1 MKKKLVKIISI
12 VLALAFSVGLMA
24 GCDLFIGV
32 DSTKDMQQVIAEVNI
47 GEDKEALSSAFDAL
61 GADLDDGVASRTDE
75 ILSTDE
81 IYKRDLVAY
90 FLTYGYSYVSSGSYT
105 YAETFE
111 LLLDALINSKINAQ
125 MAMLYYLSEGE
136 VLVDRD
142 NTDSHDGY
150 TAIDGTD
157 ALRMDGDISLDGYLS
172 AVNAAEGNDEQAIAG
187 YEYFLTE
194 DEVNYA
200 TYIVMLS
207 INNTLDTYE
216 EDIIAESEEGT
227 TGSDT
232 RTVPEG
238 ANVLADTYYPS
249 RTEDGVEVIDYGIYT
264 GFNNVSD
271 CGEYEKV
278 EGSTT
283 YTRTRAYARFL
294 NALRQNNLV
303 SEGDEN
309 SYDIVS
315 LDYFKMELRN
325 QLQAMVI
332 NKFVATINLGMT
344 DTLEEQTL
352 QNIYTQ
358 LVTDQTV
365 GAQSD
370 FISTMD
376 GISDTSFV
384 LYSPEDHTYGYVY
397 NILLPFSAD
406 QELVLSEIAY
416 ADGTKEYY
424 AARNTNPELLR
435 AVEGTDQRAAWFN
448 GETDYSYL
456 AEGDYYVNAA
466 NAGRDNYLFFK
477 DSYVTSDDGIARY
490 AGKYPYNGS
499 VEELEDDTYKLT
511 PEKLNI
517 DEFITEMQAYIN
529 YVAGADVA
537 SGGYYAGKDASGNA
551 SWTASTGD
559 AFYNVTAADFLK
571 ADGRTIDQSA
581 NIYYKGSVAGVSDV
595 SAADY
600 LLEDEISYKALSAVN
615 ELMFTYTT
623 DTACLETYY
632 GYSIE
637 SIETATSYVAE
648 FEFAAQ
654 DLITNA
660 GAGAYAVV
668 AADFGWHIIYV
679 SFVFDGGL
687 TYEDGFVYDD
697 RNVEGTFSYY
707 FYQANKQSLAEDYA
721 SDRQSEY
728 NILLNNDSSVTRYES
743 RYADLMEMDEE

>member
-32 DSTKDMQQVIAEVNI
+32 DSTEDMQQVIAEVNI
-47 GEDKEALSSAFDAL
+47 GSDNDALSSAFDAL
-61 GADLDDGVASRTDE
+61 GAELDDGVASRTDE

-111 LLLDALINSKINAQ
+111 LLLDALIDSKINAQ
-125 MAMLYYLSEGE
+125 MAVLYYLSEGE

-150 TAIDGTD
+150 TAVEGTD
-157 ALRMDGDISLDGYLS
+157 ALRMDGDISVDGYLS
-172 AVNAAEGNDEQAIAG
+172 ALNGLEGDAKAVAG
-187 YEYFLTE
+187 YEYFLTD

-200 TYIVMLS
+200 TYVVMHS
-207 INNTLDTYE
+207 INNTIDTYE
-216 EDIIAESEEGT
+216 EEIIAEEEGET
-227 TGSDT
+227 ASTDS
-232 RTVPEG
+232 RTIPEG
-238 ANVLADTYYPS
+238 ANELASTYYPS
-249 RTEDGVEVIDYGIYT
+249 RTENGAEVIDYDIYT
-264 GFNNVSD
+264 GFNNLSD

-303 SEGDEN
+303 SDDESN
-309 SYDIVS
+309 AYDIVS
-315 LDYFKMELRN
+315 LNYFQMELKN
-325 QLQAMVI
+325 QMQAMVI

-352 QNIYTQ
+352 QNIYSQ

-365 GAQSD
+365 GAQSG
-370 FISTMD
+370 FTSTMD

-384 LYSPEDHTYGYVY
+384 LYSPEDHKYGYVY
-397 NILLPFSAD
+397 NILLPFDAD
-406 QELVLSEIAY
+406 QNLTLSEIVYTA
-416 ADGTKEYY
+416 GTKEYY

-435 AVEGTDQRAAWFN
+435 SVEGTDQRAAWFN

-466 NAGRDNYLFFK
+466 NAGRDNYLFFE
-477 DSYVTSDDGIARY
+477 DSYVTSDEGIARY

-511 PEKLNI
+511 PERLNI

-537 SGGYYAGKDASGNA
+537 SGAYYAGKDASGNA

-571 ADGRTIDQSA
+571 ADDRTIDQSA
-581 NIYYKGSVAGVSDV
+581 NVYYKGSVAGVADV

-615 ELMFTYTT
+615 ELMFAYTT

-637 SIETATSYVAE
+637 SIETATNYVAE

-668 AADFGWHIIYV
+668 AADYGWHIIYV
-679 SFVFDGGL
+679 TFVFDGGL
-687 TYEDGFVYDD
+687 TYEDGFVYAD

-728 NILLNNDSSVTRYES
+728 DILLNNDSSVTRYES
-743 RYADLMEMDEE
+743 RYADLMELDEE

>member
-47 GEDKEALSSAFDAL
+47 GSDQEALSDAFEAL
-61 GADLDDGVASRTDE
+61 GAELDSGVASRTDD

-81 IYKRDLVAY
+81 IYKRDLIAY
-90 FLTYGYSYVSSGSYT
+90 FITYGYSYVSSGNYT

-111 LLLDALINSKINAQ
+111 LLLDALISSKINAQ
-125 MAMLYYLSEGE
+125 MAVLYYLSEGE

-150 TAIDGTD
+150 TPVEGSD
-157 ALRMDGDISLDGYLS
+157 ALRMNGEVTVDGYLS
-172 AVNAAEGNDEQAIAG
+172 AMDAAEGSDAKAVAG
-187 YEYFLTE
+187 YRYFLTD
-194 DEVNYA
+194 DEANYA
-200 TYIVMLS
+200 TYVVMRS
-207 INNTLDTYE
+207 INNTIDTYE
-216 EDIIAESEEGT
+216 QDIIAEEGGDT
-227 TGSDT
+227 SSSDE
-232 RTVPEG
+232 RTIPEG
-238 ANVLADTYYPS
+238 ANVLDDTYYPS
-249 RTEDGVEVIDYGIYT
+249 RTENGSKVIDYGVYT

-271 CGEYEKV
+271 CGDYEKV
-278 EGSTT
+278 DGSTT

-303 SEGDEN
+303 SEEESN
-309 SYDIVS
+309 AYDVTA
-315 LDYFKMELRN
+315 LDYFQMELKT
-325 QLQAMVI
+325 QMQGMVI

-344 DTLEEQTL
+344 ETLEEQTL
-352 QNIYTQ
+352 QNIYGQ
-358 LVTDQTV
+358 LVTNQTV
-365 GAQSD
+365 GAQSS
-370 FISTMD
+370 FTSTMD
-376 GISDTSFV
+376 SASDTSFV

-397 NILLPFSAD
+397 NILLPFDAD
-406 QELVLSEIAY
+406 QNLTLSEIPFTA
-416 ADGTKEYY
+416 GTKEYY
-424 AARNTNPELLR
+424 AARNSNPELLR
-435 AVEGTDQRAAWFN
+435 SVEATDQRAAWFN

-466 NAGRDNYLFFK
+466 NVGRDNYLFFE
-477 DSYVTSDDGIARY
+477 DSYVTSDDGIDRY
-490 AGKYPYNGS
+490 AGKYPYNGA
-499 VEELEDDTYKLT
+499 VEKQEDDTYKLT
-511 PEKLNI
+511 SEKINI

-537 SGGYYAGKDASGNA
+537 SGSYYSGKDASGNA

-559 AFYNVTAADFLK
+559 AFYNVTASDFLK
-571 ADGRTIDQSA
+571 EDGRTIDQSA
-581 NIYYKGSVAGVSDV
+581 NVYYKGAVAGVADV
-595 SAADY
+595 NKSDY
-600 LLEDEISYKALSAVN
+600 LVEDEISYKALSAVN
-615 ELMFTYTT
+615 ELMFAYTT
-623 DTACLETYY
+623 DTACLDTYY

-654 DLITNA
+654 DLITNS
-660 GAGAYAVV
+660 GVGSYAVV
-668 AADFGWHIIYV
+668 ATDFGWHIIYV
-679 SFVFDGGL
+679 TFVFDGGL
-687 TYEDGFVYDD
+687 TYEDGFVYDE

-728 NILLNNDSSVTRYES
+728 DTLLNNDSSVVRYES
-743 RYADLMEMDEE
+743 RYSDLLSMDEE

>member
-32 DSTKDMQQVIAEVNI
+32 DSTKDMQQVIAEVNV
-47 GEDKEALSSAFDAL
+47 GSDKEALSSAFDAL
-61 GADLDDGVASRTDE
+61 GADLDEGVASRTDE

-81 IYKRDLVAY
+81 IYKRDLIAY

-111 LLLDALINSKINAQ
+111 LLLDALIDSKINAQ
-125 MAMLYYLSEGE
+125 VAVLYYLSEGE

-150 TAIDGTD
+150 TAIEGTD
-157 ALRMDGDISLDGYLS
+157 ALRMNGDISVDGYLS
-172 AVNAAEGNDEQAIAG
+172 AMNGLEGDAKAVAG

-200 TYIVMLS
+200 TYVVMHS
-207 INNTLDTYE
+207 INNTIDTYE
-216 EDIIAESEEGT
+216 EEIIAEEEEST
-227 TGSDT
+227 TSTDS
-232 RTVPEG
+232 RTIPEG
-238 ANVLADTYYPS
+238 ANELAGTYYPS
-249 RTEDGVEVIDYGIYT
+249 RTENGSKVIDYGIYT

-271 CGEYEKV
+271 CGKYEKV
-278 EGSTT
+278 EGSTA

-303 SEGDEN
+303 SDDEAN
-309 SYDIVS
+309 AYDIAS
-315 LDYFKMELRN
+315 LNYFQMELKN
-325 QLQAMVI
+325 QMQAMVI

-344 DTLEEQTL
+344 ETLEEQTL
-352 QNIYTQ
+352 QNIYSQ

-365 GAQSD
+365 GAQSG
-370 FISTMD
+370 FTSTMD

-384 LYSPEDHTYGYVY
+384 LYSPEDHKYGYVY
-397 NILLPFSAD
+397 NILLPFDAD
-406 QELVLSEIAY
+406 QNLTLSEIVYTA
-416 ADGTKEYY
+416 GTKEYY
-424 AARNTNPELLR
+424 AARNSNPELLK
-435 AVEGTDQRAAWFN
+435 AVKGTDQRAAWFN

-466 NAGRDNYLFFK
+466 NAGRDNYLFFE

-490 AGKYPYNGS
+490 AGKYPYNGA
-499 VEELEDDTYKLT
+499 VEKLEDDTYKLT
-511 PEKLNI
+511 PEKLDI
-517 DEFITEMQAYIN
+517 DSFITEMQAYIN
-529 YVAGADVA
+529 YVTGTDAAA
-537 SGGYYAGKDASGNA
+537 GGYYAGKDASGNA

-571 ADGRTIDQSA
+571 SDGRTIDQSA
-581 NIYYKGSVAGVSDV
+581 NIYYKGAVAGVSGV
-595 SAADY
+595 SAANY
-600 LLEDEISYKALSAVN
+600 MVEDEISYKALSAVN
-615 ELMFTYTT
+615 ELMFAYTT

-637 SIETATSYVAE
+637 SIDTATSYVAE

-660 GAGAYAVV
+660 GAGSYAVV
-668 AADFGWHIIYV
+668 ATDYGWHIIYV
-679 SFVFDGGL
+679 TFVFDGGL
-687 TYEDGFVYDD
+687 TYEDGFVYAD

-728 NILLNNDSSVTRYES
+728 DILLNNDSSVTRYES
-743 RYADLMEMDEE
+743 RYADLMEMDAE

>member
-32 DSTKDMQQVIAEVNI
+32 DSTEDMQQVIAEVNI
-47 GEDKEALSSAFDAL
+47 GSDNDALSSAFDAL
-61 GADLDDGVASRTDE
+61 GAELDDGVASRTDE

-111 LLLDALINSKINAQ
+111 LLLDALIDSKINAQ
-125 MAMLYYLSEGE
+125 MAVLYYLSEGE

-150 TAIDGTD
+150 TAVEGTD
-157 ALRMDGDISLDGYLS
+157 ALRMDGDISVDGYLS
-172 AVNAAEGNDEQAIAG
+172 ALNGLEGDAKAVAG
-187 YEYFLTE
+187 YEYFLTD

-200 TYIVMLS
+200 TYVVMHS
-207 INNTLDTYE
+207 INNTIDTYE
-216 EDIIAESEEGT
+216 EEIIAEEEGET
-227 TGSDT
+227 ASTDS
-232 RTVPEG
+232 RTIPEG
-238 ANVLADTYYPS
+238 ANELASTYYPS
-249 RTEDGVEVIDYGIYT
+249 RTENGAEVIDYDIYT
-264 GFNNVSD
+264 GFNNLSD

-303 SEGDEN
+303 SDDESN
-309 SYDIVS
+309 AYDIVS
-315 LDYFKMELRN
+315 LNYFQMELKN
-325 QLQAMVI
+325 QMQAMVI

-352 QNIYTQ
+352 QNIYSQ

-365 GAQSD
+365 GAQSG
-370 FISTMD
+370 FTSTMD

-384 LYSPEDHTYGYVY
+384 LYSPEDHKYGYVY
-397 NILLPFSAD
+397 NILLPFDAD
-406 QELVLSEIAY
+406 QNLTLSEIVYTA
-416 ADGTKEYY
+416 GTKEYY

-435 AVEGTDQRAAWFN
+435 SVEGTDQRAAWFN

-466 NAGRDNYLFFK
+466 NAGRDNYLFFE
-477 DSYVTSDDGIARY
+477 DSYVTSDEGIARY

-511 PEKLNI
+511 PERLNI

-537 SGGYYAGKDASGNA
+537 SGAYYAGKDASGNA

-581 NIYYKGSVAGVSDV
+581 NVYYKGSVAGVADV

-615 ELMFTYTT
+615 ELMFAYTT

-637 SIETATSYVAE
+637 SIETATNYVAE

-668 AADFGWHIIYV
+668 AADYGWHIIYV
-679 SFVFDGGL
+679 TFVFDGGL
-687 TYEDGFVYDD
+687 TYEDGFVYAD

-728 NILLNNDSSVTRYES
+728 DILLNNDSSVTRYES
-743 RYADLMEMDEE
+743 RYADLMELDEE